1 MQKENLMKT
10 SMNHT
15 ACFGMLLFALSGCA
29 SGYKSFYTPAPG
41 ITPESIAV
49 NRANPAPIT
58 PTLERSAPGNPEIIL
73 AAYAKR
79 GYTMIG
85 HSMFNSGMT
94 ESESAAVK
102 QGKAVGADL
111 VLIFN
116 PQYTGSVTSNIPVT
130 TPTTTTS
137 YTSGSAT
144 AYGSGGSVTA
154 YGNATTT
161 TYGTRTTYIP
171 MTVNRSDYG
180 AVYFVKQRFNFGA
193 FARDLNDSER
203 QKLQTN
209 KGAVI
214 VAIVDDTPAFMAD
227 VLPGDI
233 ISTIDG
239 ESVPNQA
246 GYTRMMNDR
255 RGQQIKIMLI
265 RNGESIEKTIQL
277 NR

>member
-1 MQKENLMKT
+1 MKNIKIRT
-10 SMNHT
+10 FST
-15 ACFGMLLFALSGCA
+15 FILLLLSGCA

-41 ITPESIAV
+41 ITPESIAI
-49 NRANPAPIT
+49 NRANPAPAI
-58 PTLERSAPGNPEIIL
+58 PVLERSAPGNSEAIL
-73 AAYAKR
+73 TAYAKR
-79 GYTMIG
+79 GYVMIG
-85 HSMFNSGMT
+85 HAMFNSGMT
-94 ESESAAVK
+94 ESESAALK
-102 QGKAVGADL
+102 QGKTVGADL
-111 VLIFN
+111 VLVFN

-137 YTSGSAT
+137 YTTGSAT

-180 AVYFVKQRFNFGA
+180 AVFFVKQRFNFGA

-239 ESVPNQA
+239 EPVYGQSS
-246 GYTRMMNDR
+246 YTRMLDGR
-255 RGQQIKIMLI
+255 RGKKIRIEII
-265 RNGESIEKTIQL
+265 RNGERIEKIVQL
-277 NR
+277 NQ